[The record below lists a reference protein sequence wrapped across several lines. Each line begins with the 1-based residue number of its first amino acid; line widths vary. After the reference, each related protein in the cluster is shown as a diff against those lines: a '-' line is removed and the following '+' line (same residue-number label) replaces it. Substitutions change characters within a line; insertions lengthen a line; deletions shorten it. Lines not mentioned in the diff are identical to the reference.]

1 MAVSYTHLDVY
12 KRQGQ
17 NEALNQQAD
26 INMPGGGRPGGVGT
40 PPPMAGGG
48 NGKSYF
54 YNPTLVAQG
63 KDLFERKWGKRPL
76 ADDWRRRNKQIA
88 IDAGDPTACLLYTS
102 RCV

>member
-1 MAVSYTHLDVY
+1 MCIRDRAYADSLITAY
-12 KRQGQ
+12 KKAQDEARKQELLAEQQGQ

-26 INMPGGGRPGGVGT
+26 INMPGGGRPGGLGT

-63 KDLFERKWGKRPL
+63 KDLFERKWGKRP
-76 ADDWRRRNKQIA
+76 
-88 IDAGDPTACLLYTS
+88 